1 MKNRFAAYYEL
12 PESRIKEIWA
22 DSLIV
27 FDTNALLNLYRYNK
41 ATREEFIRLLKS
53 YKSRLWLPY
62 QVGKEF
68 HCNRKTVIK
77 ETYEAYQKLN
87 EELKTAIES
96 AAKGKIDTYAR
107 LQYIDKSKLQE
118 AVQKCMEAISKDLTK
133 QQEKH
138 PDLSEKDTILETI
151 TKLYDGKIG
160 EDFSMDALNTLYVE
174 GEKRYAHS
182 IPPGYCDAKSKKGA
196 GNRALY
202 GDLIVWAQTLHK
214 CKQDGR
220 NVIFITNDY
229 KSDWWDT
236 VKGEH
241 SPRKELIQEFMDYTG
256 KNILVYDSV
265 RFLTYAQKYEKA
277 DVSQATIDE
286 VEKSELWPSFIP
298 LNLPTFDYA
307 IPRLDYPALGLPS
320 EFYTLYDDIVSPDYT
335 SQLRKIYGNIIP
347 PSLDEFKHFV
357 NQMGGLDVVKQ
368 MTERL
373 EQSRWW
379 ERWPMMQTPSKDAN
393 NESNTTEQ

>member
-1 MKNRFAAYYEL
+1 MKNLFAAYYEL
-12 PESRIKEIWA
+12 PESRISEIWA

-41 ATREEFIRLLKS
+41 ATREEFVRLLKS

-68 HCNRKTVIK
+68 HRNREIVIK
-77 ETYEAYQKLN
+77 DTYDAYQKLN
-87 EELKTAIES
+87 EELKIAIEGATKS
-96 AAKGKIDTYAR
+96 KLDSYTR
-107 LQYIDKSKLQE
+107 LQYIDKSKVQE

-286 VEKSELWPSFIP
+286 VEKVSDTISWLAKHNIASFHPSLLPKQWHMPATLFPHTIP
-298 LNLPTFDYA
+298 LGFAGNQDY
-307 IPRLDYPALGLPS
+307 IVP
-320 EFYTLYDDIVSPDYT
+320 YT
-335 SQLRKIYGNIIP
+335 
-347 PSLDEFKHFV
+347 
-357 NQMGGLDVVKQ
+357 KQ
-368 MTERL
+368 YY
-373 EQSRWW
+373 
-379 ERWPMMQTPSKDAN
+379 TPSYLDMIKETEGYVNLSAYFDNAQHQYVDIFDGLEDTSKKILSLTSKKKDK
-393 NESNTTEQ
+393 